1 MMRVNIYYGGRGLIE
16 DPTIYVI
23 NKLTEVLKELRV
35 EVTRYNLHEEK
46 HSMSALTRTLKECD
60 GVILAATVEWLGIGG
75 LMQQF
80 LDDCWLYADKE
91 HLANVYM
98 LPVVTSMTY
107 GEKDAEYALIKA
119 WDMLGGVS
127 CRGISAYVENHVE
140 FETNPDCGFL
150 IEKEAESLYRAISQ
164 KRATFPCSSNAVKK
178 NVLRKNTL
186 ELTPQE
192 SEQLSVYASNDSYV
206 KKQKEDIEE
215 LAQLFKEM
223 LGDTESKEEN
233 VENKVKTEEPKAEK
247 RKVEIPK
254 AVRAYEP
261 VTTSNTVKEL
271 AEAAEK
277 MVIPPAD
284 AGTGRLERDKF
295 FAQFQDR
302 FRRGTGITASFCI
315 LFTDD
320 NKNLVIEVNG
330 NELNCYHGTK
340 QDADIIAKTTTAVIN
355 SMFAGEMSM
364 QKAFMTGVLT
374 AKGNFK
380 TLRSF
385 DTIFNFG

>member
-46 HSMSALTRTLKECD
+46 HGISALTRTLKECD
-60 GVILAATVEWLGIGG
+60 GVILATTVEWLGIGG

-98 LPVVTSMTY
+98 LPVVTSVSY
-107 GEKDAEYALIKA
+107 GEKDAEYSLIKA
-119 WDMLGGVS
+119 WDMLGGIS
-127 CRGISAYVENHVE
+127 CRGISAYVENHIE
-140 FETNPDCGFL
+140 FETNPEYGVL
-150 IEKEAESLYRAISQ
+150 IEREAESLYRAISQ
-164 KRATFPCSSNAVKK
+164 KRTTFPCSSNAVKK

-186 ELTPQE
+186 DLTPQE
-192 SEQLSVYASNDSYV
+192 SEQLSVYAANDSYV

-223 LGDTESKEEN
+223 LGD
-233 VENKVKTEEPKAEK
+233 VE
-247 RKVEIPK
+247 
-254 AVRAYEP
+254 
-261 VTTSNTVKEL
+261 
-271 AEAAEK
+271 EK
-277 MVIPPAD
+277 MPVQGEDDRTPLAVSLAQ
-284 AGTGRLERDKF
+284 AGTSSSGVVKDRVLS
-295 FAQFQDR
+295 QFRNR
-302 FRRGTGITASFCI
+302 FQKGKGVTASYAI
-315 LFTDD
+315 KFTDGS
-320 NKNLVIEVNG
+320 KNLVVDVKEDV
-330 NELNCYHGTK
+330 LTCYYGEK
-340 QDADIIAKTTTAVIN
+340 DDADVIAKTTMLVVD

-385 DTIFNFG
+385 DTIFNFS

>member
-35 EVTRYNLHEEK
+35 DVTRYNLHEEK
-46 HSMSALTRTLKECD
+46 HGISALTRTLKECD
-60 GVILAATVEWLGIGG
+60 GVILATTVEWLGIGG

-98 LPVVTSMTY
+98 LPVVTSVSY
-107 GEKDAEYALIKA
+107 GEKDAEYSLIKA
-119 WDMLGGVS
+119 WDMLGGIS
-127 CRGISAYVENHVE
+127 CRGISAYVENHIE
-140 FETNPDCGFL
+140 FETNPEYGVL
-150 IEKEAESLYRAISQ
+150 IEREAESLYRAISQ
-164 KRATFPCSSNAVKK
+164 KRTTFPCSSNAVKK

-186 ELTPQE
+186 DLTPQE
-192 SEQLSVYASNDSYV
+192 SEQLSVYAANDSYV

-223 LGDTESKEEN
+223 LGDVEEKTPAQGEDGRTSQAASLAQAGASSAG
-233 VENKVKTEEPKAEK
+233 VVKD
-247 RKVEIPK
+247 R
-254 AVRAYEP
+254 
-261 VTTSNTVKEL
+261 
-271 AEAAEK
+271 
-277 MVIPPAD
+277 VIS
-284 AGTGRLERDKF
+284 
-295 FAQFQDR
+295 QFQNR
-302 FRRGTGITASFCI
+302 FQKGKGVTASYAI
-315 LFTDD
+315 KFTDGS
-320 NKNLVIEVNG
+320 KNLVVDVKEDV
-330 NELNCYHGTK
+330 LTCYYGEK
-340 QDADIIAKTTTAVIN
+340 DDADIIAKTTMLVVD

-385 DTIFNFG
+385 DTIFNFS

>member
-1 MMRVNIYYGGRGLIE
+1 MIE

-23 NKLTEVLKELRV
+23 NKLMEVLKELRV
-35 EVTRYNLHEEK
+35 EVTRYNLYEEK

-60 GVILAATVEWLGIGG
+60 GVILASTVEWIGIGG

-98 LPVVTSMTY
+98 LPVVTSMSY
-107 GEKDAEYALIKA
+107 GEKDAEYSLIKA
-119 WDMLGGVS
+119 WDMLGGIS
-127 CRGISAYVENHVE
+127 CHGISAYVQDHVE
-140 FETNPDCGFL
+140 FETNPNYGFL

-186 ELTPQE
+186 DLTPQE

-223 LGDTESKEEN
+223 LGDIDEKTMDTVNASQVQSAVKPGAFSTLVTKDRVISQLES
-233 VENKVKTEEPKAEK
+233 
-247 RKVEIPK
+247 R
-254 AVRAYEP
+254 
-261 VTTSNTVKEL
+261 
-271 AEAAEK
+271 
-277 MVIPPAD
+277 
-284 AGTGRLERDKF
+284 
-295 FAQFQDR
+295 FQK
-302 FRRGTGITASFCI
+302 GLGVNASFSI
-315 LFTDD
+315 RFTDSS
-320 NKNLVIEVNG
+320 KNLVVDVKDDV
-330 NELNCYHGTK
+330 LNCYYGEK
-340 QDADIIAKTTTAVIN
+340 DDADIIAKTTMTVLD
-355 SMFAGEMSM
+355 SMLANEMSM
-364 QKAFMTGVLT
+364 QRAFMTGALT

-385 DTIFNFG
+385 DALFRFNS

>member
-35 EVTRYNLHEEK
+35 EVTRYNLYEEK
-46 HSMSALTRTLKECD
+46 HSISALTRTLKECE
-60 GVILAATVEWLGIGG
+60 GVILATTVEWLGIGG

-98 LPVVTSMTY
+98 LPVVTSVSY
-107 GEKDAEYALIKA
+107 GEKDAEYSLIKA
-119 WDMLGGVS
+119 WDMLGGIS

-140 FETNPDCGFL
+140 FETNPEYGVL
-150 IEKEAESLYRAISQ
+150 IEREAESLYRAISQ
-164 KRATFPCSSNAVKK
+164 KRITFPCSSNAVKK

-186 ELTPQE
+186 DLTPQE

-223 LGDTESKEEN
+223 LGD
-233 VENKVKTEEPKAEK
+233 VGEK
-247 RKVEIPK
+247 SPEQGEG
-254 AVRAYEP
+254 ARA
-261 VTTSNTVKEL
+261 VTT
-271 AEAAEK
+271 AQ
-277 MVIPPAD
+277 P
-284 AGTGRLERDKF
+284 
-295 FAQFQDR
+295 FAQLGSTSAPVVKDRVLNQLQSR
-302 FRRGTGITASFCI
+302 FRKGKGVTASFAI
-315 LFTDD
+315 RFTDGS
-320 NKNLVIEVNG
+320 KNLVVDVKEDV
-330 NELNCYHGTK
+330 LTCYYGEK
-340 QDADIIAKTTTAVIN
+340 EDADVIAKTTMAVID
-355 SMFAGEMSM
+355 SMFDGDMSM
-364 QKAFMTGVLT
+364 QKAFMTGALT

-385 DTIFNFG
+385 DTLFNFS

>member
-35 EVTRYNLHEEK
+35 EVTRYNLYEEK

-60 GVILAATVEWLGIGG
+60 GVILASTVEWIGIGG

-91 HLANVYM
+91 HLASVYM
-98 LPVVTSMTY
+98 LPVVTSMSY
-107 GEKDAEYALIKA
+107 GEKDAEYSLIKA
-119 WDMLGGVS
+119 WDMLGGIS
-127 CRGISAYVENHVE
+127 CHGISAYVENHVE
-140 FETNPDCGFL
+140 FETNPEYGVL
-150 IEKEAESLYRAISQ
+150 IEREAEALYRAISQ
-164 KRATFPCSSNAVKK
+164 KRTTFPCSSNAVKK

-192 SEQLSVYASNDSYV
+192 SEQLSVYASDDTYV

-223 LGDTESKEEN
+223 LGDVEEKPEEPEEQENPAAQVAVQADKGSEN
-233 VENKVKTEEPKAEK
+233 VVKD
-247 RKVEIPK
+247 
-254 AVRAYEP
+254 
-261 VTTSNTVKEL
+261 TVL
-271 AEAAEK
+271 S
-277 MVIPPAD
+277 
-284 AGTGRLERDKF
+284 
-295 FAQFQDR
+295 QFQSR
-302 FRRGTGITASFCI
+302 FQKGKGITASFAI
-315 LFTDD
+315 KFTDGS
-320 NKNLVIEVNG
+320 KNLVVDVKEDV
-330 NELNCYHGTK
+330 LTCYYGDK
-340 QDADIIAKTTTAVIN
+340 EDADVIAKTTMAVLD
-355 SMFAGEMSM
+355 SMFADEMSM

-385 DTIFNFG
+385 DTLFHFG

>member
-23 NKLTEVLKELRV
+23 NKLTEVLEELRV

-60 GVILAATVEWLGIGG
+60 GVILATTVEWLGIGG

-98 LPVVTSMTY
+98 LPVVTSLTY
-107 GEKDAEYALIKA
+107 GEKDAEYNLIKA

-140 FETNPDCGFL
+140 FETNPQYAGL
-150 IEKEAESLYRAISQ
+150 IEKEAESLYRSISQ
-164 KRATFPCSSNAVKK
+164 KKATFPCSSNAVKK

-186 ELTPQE
+186 DLTPQE

-215 LAQLFKEM
+215 LAQLFKQM
-223 LGDTESKEEN
+223 LGDMGE
-233 VENKVKTEEPKAEK
+233 KTEDGQETGIAQTGFAAGNSRVTDRIISQFYERF
-247 RKVEIPK
+247 RK
-254 AVRAYEP
+254 
-261 VTTSNTVKEL
+261 
-271 AEAAEK
+271 
-277 MVIPPAD
+277 
-284 AGTGRLERDKF
+284 GTGVN
-295 FAQFQDR
+295 
-302 FRRGTGITASFCI
+302 ASFYI
-315 LFTDD
+315 SFTDGSKD
-320 NKNLVIEVNG
+320 IVIDVKG
-330 NELNCYHGTK
+330 DQLAAYYGTK
-340 QDADIIAKTTTAVIN
+340 EDADIIAKTTMLVIE
-355 SMFAGEMSM
+355 SMFEGDMSM
-364 QKAFMTGVLT
+364 QKAFMTGSLT

-385 DTIFNFG
+385 DTVFNFN

>member
-60 GVILAATVEWLGIGG
+60 GVILASTVEWIGIGG

-91 HLANVYM
+91 HLASVYM
-98 LPVVTSMTY
+98 LPVVTSVSY
-107 GEKDAEYALIKA
+107 GEKDAEYSLIKA
-119 WDMLGGVS
+119 WDMLGGIS

-140 FETNPDCGFL
+140 FETNPEYGIL
-150 IEKEAESLYRAISQ
+150 IEREAEGLYRAISQ
-164 KRATFPCSSNAVKK
+164 KRTTFPCSSNAVKK

-186 ELTPQE
+186 DLTPQE
-192 SEQLSVYASNDSYV
+192 SEQLSVYASNDTYV

-223 LGDTESKEEN
+223 LGDVEEKPSEAEPSDGQESTTDLGSGQTSKASDT
-233 VENKVKTEEPKAEK
+233 VVTDKVLSQLQS
-247 RKVEIPK
+247 R
-254 AVRAYEP
+254 
-261 VTTSNTVKEL
+261 
-271 AEAAEK
+271 
-277 MVIPPAD
+277 
-284 AGTGRLERDKF
+284 
-295 FAQFQDR
+295 FQK
-302 FRRGTGITASFCI
+302 GKGINASFAI
-315 LFTDD
+315 KFTDGS
-320 NKNLVIEVNG
+320 KNLVVDVKEDV
-330 NELNCYHGTK
+330 LTCYYGEK
-340 QDADIIAKTTTAVIN
+340 DDADVIAKTTMAVLD

-385 DTIFNFG
+385 DTLFNFS